1 MTSENLSTTFV
12 PGPMTPGKMR
22 GLDTLT
28 TDEGVFAVL
37 AIDHRDAL
45 RAVLPEGTSDAEIT
59 RFKLDLISGVGPQAS
74 GVMLE
79 PEFSLPH
86 AIVAGAISGSSGFM
100 GALEAQGYMQ
110 DPWAGPTQMLPGW
123 SALDVKRFGASAAKL
138 LLPYA
143 PERMDHAE
151 QQRKVVAETA
161 AICADLD
168 LALLVEPVAFGMN
181 DADRP
186 AVVLDTVRQLTD
198 LPIDVMKVEFP
209 GDPNDPDGW
218 DAACAAVDEAC
229 RQPWVLLSSGVTYE
243 EYRAQLEVCFANG
256 CSGFT
261 GGRAIW
267 RPASD
272 ASPTLRA
279 DVIAGEVS
287 DRFAELRAMAV
298 ANARPWRQ
306 A

>member
-1 MTSENLSTTFV
+1 MHQ
-12 PGPMTPGKMR
+12 MTPGKMR
-22 GLDTLT
+22 GLDTLA
-28 TDEGVFAVL
+28 TDEGVFTVL
-37 AIDHRDAL
+37 AIDHRDSL
-45 RAVLPEGTSDAEIT
+45 KAVLPGDPTDQEIID
-59 RFKLDLISGVGPQAS
+59 FKLDLIRGVGPQAS

-86 AIVAGAISGSSGFM
+86 AIESGALAGSSGFM
-100 GALEAQGYMQ
+100 AALEAQGYMQ
-110 DPWAGPTQMLPGW
+110 DPWAGPTQMMPGW
-123 SALDVKRFGASAAKL
+123 SALDAKRFGASAAKL

-143 PERMDHAE
+143 PERLAHAE
-151 QQRKVVAETA
+151 QQRKVVVDTA

-168 LALLVEPVAFGMN
+168 LAFLVEPVAFGMN

-198 LPIDVMKVEFP
+198 LPIDVLKVEFP
-209 GDPNDPDGW
+209 GDPSNPDGW
-218 DAACAAVDEAC
+218 ADACAAVNDAC

-243 EYRAQLEVCFANG
+243 QYRAQLEVAFAHG

-272 ASPTLRA
+272 ASPVMRN
-279 DVIAGEVS
+279 DVITSLVS
-287 DRFAELRAMAV
+287 ERFAELRALAV
-298 ANARPWRQ
+298 STATPWRSI
-306 A
+306 

>member
-1 MTSENLSTTFV
+1 MHQ
-12 PGPMTPGKMR
+12 MTPGKMR
-22 GLDTLT
+22 GLDTLA
-28 TDEGVFAVL
+28 TDEGVFTVL
-37 AIDHRDAL
+37 AIDHRDSL
-45 RAVLPEGTSDAEIT
+45 KAVLPGDPTDQEIID
-59 RFKLDLISGVGPQAS
+59 FKLDLIRGVGPQAS

-86 AIVAGAISGSSGFM
+86 AIESGALAGSSGFM
-100 GALEAQGYMQ
+100 AALEAQGYMQ
-110 DPWAGPTQMLPGW
+110 DPWAGPTQMMPGW
-123 SALDVKRFGASAAKL
+123 SALDAKRFGASAAKL

-143 PERMDHAE
+143 PERLAHAE
-151 QQRKVVAETA
+151 QQRKVVVDTA

-168 LALLVEPVAFGMN
+168 LAFLVEPVAFGMN

-198 LPIDVMKVEFP
+198 LPIDVLKVEFP
-209 GDPNDPDGW
+209 GDPSNPDGW
-218 DAACAAVDEAC
+218 ADACAAVNDAC

-243 EYRAQLEVCFANG
+243 QYKAQLEVAFANG

-272 ASPTLRA
+272 ASPVMRN
-279 DVIAGEVS
+279 DVITSLVS
-287 DRFAELRAMAV
+287 ERFAELRALAV
-298 ANARPWRQ
+298 STATPWRST
-306 A
+306 

>member
-1 MTSENLSTTFV
+1 
-12 PGPMTPGKMR
+12 MTPGKIR

-37 AIDHRDAL
+37 AIDHRDSL
-45 RAVLPEGTSDAEIT
+45 RAVLPDGATDADIT
-59 RFKLDLISGVGPQAS
+59 RFKLDLIRGVGPQAS

-79 PEFSLPH
+79 PEFSLPQ
-86 AIVAGAISGSSGFM
+86 AIESGALSGSSGFM
-100 GALEAQGYMQ
+100 AALEAQGYMQ
-110 DPWAGPTQMLPGW
+110 DPWEGPTQMLEGW
-123 SALDVKRFGASAAKL
+123 SALDVKRLGASAAKL

-143 PERMDHAE
+143 PERLAHAE
-151 QQRKVVAETA
+151 AQRRVVVDTA

-198 LPIDVMKVEFP
+198 LPIDVLKLEFP
-209 GDPNDPDGW
+209 GNPNDPDGW
-218 DAACAAVDEAC
+218 DAACAAVNEAC

-272 ASPTLRA
+272 ASAALRN
-279 DVIAGEVS
+279 DVITGLVS
-287 DRFAELRAMAV
+287 ERFSELRAMAV
-298 ANARPWRQ
+298 AKARPWRQ
-306 A
+306 T